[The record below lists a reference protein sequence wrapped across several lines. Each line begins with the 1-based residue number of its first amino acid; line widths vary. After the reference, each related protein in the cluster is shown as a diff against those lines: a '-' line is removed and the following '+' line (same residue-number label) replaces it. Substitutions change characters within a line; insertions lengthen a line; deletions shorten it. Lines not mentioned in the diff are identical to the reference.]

1 MEIRILRYF
10 LTVAREENITKA
22 AEVLHITQP
31 TLSRQLAQMEDELGV
46 KLFERGTRKISLTNE
61 GILLRRRA
69 EEIVTLVDKTESE
82 LTEQE
87 EMIDGTITIGCGES
101 LAVQILPGLIK
112 SFREKYPLVTYDIY
126 TATADL
132 VKEQMDKGL
141 IDIGL
146 LLEPVSVENYEYIRL
161 NISDRNVALM
171 RPDDPLA
178 EKEFITA
185 KDLADKPVIL
195 PRRNSVKNEIAS
207 WFGDYYRDLNVLF
220 TSNLATNGAII
231 VSKGLGYSLVVEGS
245 VSLWDREKI
254 AARPL
259 HPEISVGSVIAWK
272 RSQPFSPAVTRF
284 IEHIRKSL
292 ADASE

>member
-10 LTVAREENITKA
+10 LTVAREESITRA
-22 AEVLHITQP
+22 AEVLHLSQP

-82 LTEQE
+82 LTERE
-87 EMIDGTITIGCGES
+87 DMIDGTITIGCGES
-101 LAVQILPGLIK
+101 LAVQTLPELIK
-112 SFREKYPLVTYDIY
+112 SFHEKYPLVTYDIY

-141 IDIGL
+141 VDIGL
-146 LLEPVSVENYEYIRL
+146 LLEPVNVENYEYIRL
-161 NISDRNVALM
+161 DVKDHNVALM
-171 RPDDPLA
+171 RPDDSLA
-178 EKEFITA
+178 EKEFITP

-195 PRRNSVKNEIAS
+195 PSRHSVKNEIAS
-207 WFGDYYRDLNVLF
+207 WFGDYYKNLNVLF
-220 TSNLATNGAII
+220 TSNLSTNGAIM
-231 VSKGLGYSLVVEGS
+231 VSKGLAYALAVEGS
-245 VSLWDREKI
+245 VYLWDRSKI
-254 AARPL
+254 LTKPL
-259 HPEISVGSVIAWK
+259 YPDITVGSMIAWK

-284 IEHIRKSL
+284 IEHIRKHLSH
-292 ADASE
+292 